1 MKRKS
6 KLVYISA
13 LSCLLLL
20 SSINISNAQPPT
32 WVGVSAGDSFTWK
45 ITVYAEPF
53 LNLFED
59 LNLTGDLPPDYT
71 DYFVG
76 SESINL
82 KVNVKSVS
90 DELDYGGIKY
100 ANISCTLSLVFP
112 GTTTIEDIL
121 QFSHIIVKF
130 QDNYTGAFQ
139 DLVMG
144 GGVFFEM
151 AGIFLPTNM
160 NWTKLVDEIN
170 LLKSMVPEIP
180 ATITVTAL
188 ANGINVNYPG
198 GYLDF
203 MGIFNGTLDEVD
215 VTVKYNAN
223 GVLSSVVV
231 KYGGA
236 TLATVGSPEAEIFGY
251 ELSIMIVI
259 TTGAVIGLIYYVRR
273 KKRIS

>member
-1 MKRKS
+1 
-6 KLVYISA
+6 V
-13 LSCLLLL
+13 
-20 SSINISNAQPPT
+20 SNAQPPT

-45 ITVYAEPF
+45 ITVNAEPL

-59 LNLTGDLPPDYT
+59 INLTGELPPDYT

-90 DELDYGGIKY
+90 DELDYMGTKY

-112 GTTTIEDIL
+112 GTTTFEDIL
-121 QFSHIIVKF
+121 EFGHIIVKF
-130 QDNYTGAFQ
+130 QDNYTGAIM
-139 DLVMG
+139 DLISG
-144 GGVFFEM
+144 SGLFFEM
-151 AGIFLPTNM
+151 GGIFLPTNM

-180 ATITVTAL
+180 ANITVTAL

-198 GYLDF
+198 GYLEF
-203 MGIFNGTLDEVD
+203 MGFFNGTLDEVD

-236 TLATVGSPEAEIFGY
+236 TLATVGFPEAEIFGY

-259 TTGAVIGLIYYVRR
+259 TTGAVIGLIYYIRR
-273 KKRIS
+273 KKRIG